1 MKRKDDDID
10 ILEFDEVEKTRKRKF
25 EETDSGNKKY
35 KKSKKR
41 DVVRLD
47 YIFGIATLIAVVVVS
62 IMIYL
67 DYGKV
72 FGSLM
77 ASAKYESDISEEDY
91 SEDNTEEESTTVKSS
106 VVVCIDAPHGGSD
119 TGQYNGTSYEKDQVL
134 EIAKLVENNLTG
146 SGVRVIMTRTTD
158 TGVNYETR
166 TKLCNT
172 GKAVCLVSIHR
183 DYSLKS
189 GKSYGAEGWI
199 HTNSPANSK
208 GLATAIL
215 SEIENTGAVNSGVH
229 TGTPDSAKQNY
240 YLNQHSTGASC
251 IVNLGNMYS
260 TKDNEMITTNK
271 EQTAKAISDGIIK
284 YLGQAGYFN
293 G

>member
-1 MKRKDDDID
+1 MRRREDDID
-10 ILEFDEVEKTRKRKF
+10 ILEFDEVEKTRKRKVV
-25 EETDSGNKKY
+25 ENNSGNGKGKKG
-35 KKSKKR
+35 KKK

-47 YIFGIATLIAVVVVS
+47 YIFGIATLIAVVIVS
-62 IMIYL
+62 VMIYL

-72 FGSLM
+72 FGSLL

-106 VVVCIDAPHGGSD
+106 AVVCIDAPHGGSD

-134 EIAKLVENNLTG
+134 EMAKLVESNLTN
-146 SGVRVIMTRTTD
+146 SGIQVIMTRTTD
-158 TGVNYETR
+158 TSVNYETR
-166 TKLCNT
+166 AKLCNT

-199 HTNSPANSK
+199 HTNSPANSQS
-208 GLATAIL
+208 LATTIL
-215 SEIENTGAVNSGVH
+215 SELEGTGAVNSGVN
-229 TGTPDSAKQNY
+229 TGTPDSDKQNY

-284 YLGQAGYFN
+284 YLGQAGYIN